1 VRGGPTLQRLPPD
14 YEIRAPEPEEVGAL
28 PSIEAA
34 AAQILPLEDLPT
46 QMREDASSPAEFQK
60 AAAEGRL
67 LVAIYKP
74 LRKPVG
80 FALLLVVDDNGHL
93 HELDVHPEHARQGL
107 GASLV
112 EAVVEWAQ
120 TNEFAWLTLTT
131 FRHLRWNAPFYERHG
146 FREFPNASL
155 GPELVALREK
165 ESEAG
170 FAYEKRLAM
179 RLDVNAT
186 RFL

>member
-1 VRGGPTLQRLPPD
+1 V
-14 YEIRAPEPEEVGAL
+14 
-28 PSIEAA
+28 
-34 AAQILPLEDLPT
+34 PLEDLP
-46 QMREDASSPAEFQK
+46 MPIRDDALSPAKFHE
-60 AAAEGRL
+60 AADDGRL
-67 LVAIYKP
+67 LVAVHKP
-74 LRKPVG
+74 SRKPVG

-93 HELDVHPEHARQGL
+93 HEIDVHPEHARQGV

-112 EAVVEWAQ
+112 EAVVAWAR

-155 GPELVALREK
+155 GPDLVALRKE

-170 FAYEKRLAM
+170 LAYEKRLAM

-186 RFL
+186 RSIEPGPGRGDG

>member
-1 VRGGPTLQRLPPD
+1 V
-14 YEIRAPEPEEVGAL
+14 
-28 PSIEAA
+28 
-34 AAQILPLEDLPT
+34 PLEDLPM
-46 QMREDASSPAEFQK
+46 QMRDESSSLAEFQE
-60 AAAEGRL
+60 AADDGRL
-67 LVAIYKP
+67 LVAVHKTS
-74 LRKPVG
+74 RKPVG

-93 HELDVHPEHARQGL
+93 HEIDVHPEHARQGL
-107 GASLV
+107 GALLV
-112 EAVVEWAQ
+112 EAVVAWAQ

-155 GPELVALREK
+155 GPELAALREE

-170 FAYEKRLAM
+170 LAYETRLAM

-186 RFL
+186 RSSRPPGVATQKVAG